1 MYCHSCGS
9 HQATGTS
16 FCGVCDTRKRHSDVQ
31 LETNQEELI
40 KSCFL
45 YGFDYQTI
53 CMFLEKFHGITIS
66 LRTLKRRLADH
77 RLNKIG
83 SDISDASLQVI
94 IEREVNGPSSL
105 KGYRNVWNKLRVTYG
120 LKVSGNKVM
129 EILRKIDP
137 VNSALRKARKLS
149 TVIRFNEVCLQVNK
163 YSQKVKMNCH

>member
-9 HQATGTS
+9 HQATDTN
-16 FCGVCDTRKRHSDVQ
+16 FFRVCGTRKRHSDVQ
-31 LETNQEELI
+31 SETNREELI
-40 KSCFL
+40 KSYFL

-66 LRTLKRRLADH
+66 LQTLKRRLADH
-77 RLNKIG
+77 RFNKIG

-149 TVIRFNEVCLQVNK
+149 TVIRFDEVCL
-163 YSQKVKMNCH
+163 